1 MSWGSVGTRPRY
13 TDARSAL
20 VIWKLLARSWRDDFP
35 SRTLYQNRPL
45 DEVVLDASEPQSV
58 EAVLPVELQHESSKH
73 WTVGVTGMENV
84 SSRDAVPGKSVHI
97 IRSN

>member
-1 MSWGSVGTRPRY
+1 M
-13 TDARSAL
+13 
-20 VIWKLLARSWRDDFP
+20 VIWKLLARSWRDDLP
-35 SRTLYQNRPL
+35 SRTLCQNHAL

-58 EAVLPVELQHESSKH
+58 EAVLPVELQHKSSKH

-84 SSRDAVPGKSVHI
+84 SFRDAVPGKSVHI